1 MNEGVACSQHGLQE
15 TTFVCQHLANSLV
28 TRVPVGYNS
37 AADAENEAHP
47 DAWCNECEKRRRE
60 EGGKSGE
67 WAENSND
74 YLDIK
79 ILCAKCYDDMR
90 VLNA

>member
-1 MNEGVACSQHGLQE
+1 MSEQVRCHQHGIQE

-28 TRVPVGYNS
+28 TRVPAGYNFPGK
-37 AADAENEAHP
+37 ADNEVHP
-47 DAWCNECEKRRRE
+47 DAWCNECEIRRHK
-60 EGGKSGE
+60 EGGDGGE
-67 WAENSND
+67 WAENSNE

-90 VLNA
+90 TLNS